1 MHSRKRR
8 GVQQETKRRKVEH
21 VPQTDQKLLI
31 TLLGVVICEIQGQ
44 YRQNHGLYGCESVKI
59 HNKIDELGKSTKLRT
74 E

>member
-31 TLLGVVICEIQGQ
+31 TLLGVVICEVEGQ

-59 HNKIDELGKSTKLRT
+59 HDKVGGLGKSAKLRT

>member
-1 MHSRKRR
+1 MK
-8 GVQQETKRRKVEH
+8 H

-59 HNKIDELGKSTKLRT
+59 HNKVDELGKSAKLRT